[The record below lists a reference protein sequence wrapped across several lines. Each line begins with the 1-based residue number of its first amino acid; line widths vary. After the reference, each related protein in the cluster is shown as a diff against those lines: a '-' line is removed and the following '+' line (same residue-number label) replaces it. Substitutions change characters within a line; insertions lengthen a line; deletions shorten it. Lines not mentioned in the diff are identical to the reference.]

1 MSLNTEA
8 KLILTAEDQASGKI
22 KGAAGAA
29 SEAVDKSTQSLR
41 GFATGAAGAA
51 TAGFALFQSYDRI
64 DKTSLRADVA
74 QRGLQAATL
83 QLQKAMQNENIT
95 AEELALKQENVRIA
109 AERLEQAQ
117 GNVNQAMLQMAI
129 GTGPALITMFDSVNK
144 MIPGLSGGMVGKLGP
159 ALGSMKAAFMGMN
172 VAMGPVGIALIAITV
187 AVGLFALAWSQ
198 NWGDIQGH
206 TQRALEF
213 LQNGFQWLSGIFQWL
228 SGEVQRFAQFWGS
241 VWQFVSNAVAGA
253 WRFIE
258 PIVNAIANAIRNVQG
273 AINTISN
280 IGAQVGKSLGIPGAQ
295 HGGTVLSPGL
305 VRVGERGEELVF
317 LPKGAQVVPIQ
328 NNVSGIAEVHI
339 SIDGSAM
346 DSLAKSQDHRMT
358 ITRMGRFRF

>member
-22 KGAAGAA
+22 KGAATEA
-29 SEAVDKSTQSLR
+29 SQAVEKSTQSLR

-64 DKTSLRADVA
+64 EKTSLRVDIA
-74 QRGLQAATL
+74 QKGLASAQLA
-83 QLQKAMQNENIT
+83 LQKAMEGGKAS
-95 AEELALKQENVRIA
+95 AEEIALKEDAVRIA

-144 MIPGLSGGMVGKLGP
+144 MIPGLSSGMIGKLGP
-159 ALGSMKAAFMGMN
+159 ALGSMKGAFMGMN
-172 VAMGPVGIALIAITV
+172 VAMGPVGIALIAIT
-187 AVGLFALAWSQ
+187 AAIGLFALAWSQ

-206 TQRALEF
+206 TKNALDF
-213 LQNGFQWLSGIFQWL
+213 LQSGFKWLSGIFQWL
-228 SGEVQRFAQFWGS
+228 SGEIGKFAAFWGS

-258 PIVNAIANAIRNVQG
+258 PIVNTIANAIRNVQG
-273 AINTISN
+273 AINTISG
-280 IGAQVGKSLGIPGAQ
+280 IGASIGKTIGIPGGQ

-305 VRVGERGEELVF
+305 VRVGEAGEELVF
-317 LPKGAQVVPIQ
+317 LPRGAQVVPIT
-328 NNVSGIAEVHI
+328 NNVSGIAEVNI
-339 SIDGSAM
+339 TIDSSIM
-346 DSLAKSQDHRMT
+346 DTLAKAQDHRTT
-358 ITRMGRFRF
+358 ITKMGRFRF